1 MSGSASAGAERDAL
15 ANHKRRAYRSVQEAR
30 EKLTYKSGG
39 KPEFEY
45 ELLLMFVRNELSA
58 AVTTPL
64 LAIIVAMGAMFW
76 APPRELL
83 IWLGTVFVAKGILI
97 SLCRQFIRAPR
108 DDSKTPMWRAKITA
122 AEFLYGVSWAAV
134 AFISPHTQSEAAHTF
149 IFASMLVVISM
160 RMLFASTVMPIVYA
174 GTLPM
179 TVAIVIR
186 FSLLDNPFYWAMA
199 AMAVGVHIYF
209 IWLMSGLNST
219 VVAMLEFRAEKDAL
233 IAELEQ
239 SKSISDEARARAEEA
254 NLAKSRFLAT
264 MSHELRTP
272 LNAILGFSEIM
283 RAEIL
288 GPHAN
293 PTYKEY
299 AADIHQSGQH
309 LLNLINEIL
318 DISRIEAGRYELH
331 EAPIDLAELVE
342 DCHRLMRLRAESKG
356 LKIVEAFEEDL
367 PQLWADERAIRQI
380 CLNLLSNAIK
390 FTPSGGTIALKV
402 GRTGDRRSVPQR
414 EGHRPRHSRER
425 DPARVEELRP
435 GFARAS
441 DRGRRHRARPAHH
454 QGTDRA
460 ARRRLRAEEQA
471 ALRHRGDHHLP
482 AQARDGGAAPRARTR
497 RAADRAAET
506 RHLARQRQ
514 AVGAI
519 SVPIDQASIAL
530 PQGPSTTFPS
540 PAERRRR
547 RAF

>member
-1 MSGSASAGAERDAL
+1 MSVSASAEAERATP
-15 ANHKRRAYRSVQEAR
+15 AAAAPKRRAFRSVQEAR

-64 LAIIVAMGAMFW
+64 LAVIVALGAMFW
-76 APPRELL
+76 APPKALL

-97 SLCRQFIRAPR
+97 ALCRQFVKAPR
-108 DDSKTPMWRAKITA
+108 DDSQTPVWRAKITA
-122 AEFLYGVSWAAV
+122 AEFLYGVTWASV
-134 AFISPHTQSEAAHTF
+134 AFISPDTQNEAAHTF
-149 IFASMLVVISM
+149 IFASILVVISM

-179 TVAIVIR
+179 TAAIVIR
-186 FSLLDNPFYWAMA
+186 FALLDNPFYWAMA

-239 SKSISDEARARAEEA
+239 SKSISDEARLRAEEA

-283 RAEIL
+283 RSEIL
-288 GPHAN
+288 GPHTN

-299 AADIHQSGQH
+299 ANDIHQSGQH

-318 DISRIEAGRYELH
+318 DISRIEAGRYELR
-331 EAPIDLAELVE
+331 EAPVNLGEVVE
-342 DCHRLMRLRAESKG
+342 DCHRLMRLRAENKG
-356 LKIVEAFEEDL
+356 LKIVESFEENL
-367 PQLWADERAIRQI
+367 LQLWADERAIRQI

-390 FTPSGGTIALKV
+390 FTPTGGTVTLKV
-402 GRTGDRRSVPQR
+402 GRTGTGGQFLSVKDTGPGIPENEIPRVLRSFGQGSLAHQTAEGGTGLGLPITKGLTELHDGAFELKSKLRYGTEVTISFPRKRIMEALPRVPEPR
-414 EGHRPRHSRER
+414 ELQPER
-425 DPARVEELRP
+425 PARATWR
-435 GFARAS
+435 ARA
-441 DRGRRHRARPAHH
+441 RR
-454 QGTDRA
+454 
-460 ARRRLRAEEQA
+460 
-471 ALRHRGDHHLP
+471 
-482 AQARDGGAAPRARTR
+482 
-497 RAADRAAET
+497 
-506 RHLARQRQ
+506 
-514 AVGAI
+514 
-519 SVPIDQASIAL
+519 
-530 PQGPSTTFPS
+530 
-540 PAERRRR
+540 
-547 RAF
+547 